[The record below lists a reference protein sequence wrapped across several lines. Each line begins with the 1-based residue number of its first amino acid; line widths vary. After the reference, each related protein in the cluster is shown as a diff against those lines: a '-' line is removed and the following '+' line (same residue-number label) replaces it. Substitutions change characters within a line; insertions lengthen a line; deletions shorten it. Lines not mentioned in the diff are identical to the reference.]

1 MMFVSLKK
9 QWFKLMHDFNCAD
22 PNEMYFE
29 LFRNTTRYYKE
40 TQEGV
45 TSMCKAFEEV
55 KNEAREE
62 MRLDFAKKLLAYGKM
77 TLEEI
82 SQMTD
87 MSVNDLRKLQEAG
100 A

>member
-1 MMFVSLKK
+1 
-9 QWFKLMHDFNCAD
+9 MHDFNCAD

-55 KNEAREE
+55 KEE
-62 MRLDFAKKLLAYGKM
+62 TKIVIAKRLIEYGKM

-82 SQMTD
+82 SQMTEL
-87 MSVNDLRKLQEAG
+87 SVNDLRKLQEAG

>member
-1 MMFVSLKK
+1 
-9 QWFKLMHDFNCAD
+9 
-22 PNEMYFE
+22 
-29 LFRNTTRYYKE
+29 
-40 TQEGV
+40 
-45 TSMCKAFEEV
+45 MCKAFEEV
-55 KNEAREE
+55 KNEVREE

-87 MSVNDLRKLQEAG
+87 LSVNDLRKLQEAG